1 MNAVKKIGVIVLLL
15 FSAHSFALSLEKDF
29 PEMFTVRISN
39 PLKTPRENVL
49 IVLKPELISTS
60 GKKFNDKAFVVLDGK
75 KEIPS
80 QYNDKDRDNTGIVFV
95 LGKLNASE
103 SRDIVVRFHPTASVH
118 RAYPKL
124 TQAELSWKKGG
135 EWKDR
140 VYIGGT
146 FENIDY
152 LRVPPEQKDHSYFLR
167 YEGPGWE
174 SDKVG
179 YRFYLDQRNATDVF
193 GKKISEPVLQQ
204 VGLDGYDSYHLAQPW
219 GMDVMNVGKSLG
231 IGSIGSV
238 IDGVTTRV
246 EKTDSVN
253 CRITEN
259 GDVYSSILTN
269 YYGWKI
275 GNQKHNVQSRLSI
288 HSGTR
293 LTHEMLD
300 VSGTPDNIA
309 TGLIKDKLAKLFTA
323 KGDNTHWAYLATYGK
338 QSLND
343 PKDELGIA
351 VFFKPSTVSGYS
363 EDEFSH
369 IVKLN
374 PVQGKIDYYFLAAW
388 VGEPGGI
395 KDEAHF
401 LEYINTVSAEL
412 ASEIKV
418 EMKNPR
424 SR

>member
-1 MNAVKKIGVIVLLL
+1 MIAIKKNNVLLL
-15 FSAHSFALSLEKDF
+15 LLLLSISSVAQTLEKDF
-29 PEMFTVRISN
+29 PESFTVRVTN
-39 PLKTPRENVL
+39 PLKTARENVL
-49 IVLKPELISTS
+49 IVLTPELISKS

-75 KEIPS
+75 KEIAS
-80 QYNDKDRDNTGIVFV
+80 QYNHTDRDNAGIVFV
-95 LGKLNASE
+95 LDKLNASA
-103 SRDIVVRFHPTASVH
+103 SRDIVVRFHPTASMH
-118 RAYPKL
+118 RTYPKL

-135 EWKDR
+135 AWKDR

-152 LRVPPEQKDHSYFLR
+152 LRVPPELKDHSYFLR

-193 GKKISEPVLQQ
+193 GKKTSDPVLQQ
-204 VGLDGYDSYHLAQPW
+204 VGRDGYDSYHLPQPW
-219 GMDVMNVGKSLG
+219 GMDVMSVGKSLG

-275 GNQKHNVQSRLSI
+275 GNQKHDVKSRLSI
-288 HSGTR
+288 HAGTR
-293 LTHEMLD
+293 LTHEALD
-300 VSGTPDNIA
+300 VSNNPDNIA
-309 TGLIKDKLAKLFTA
+309 TGLIKDKLAKLFTG
-323 KGDNTHWAYLATYGK
+323 KGDNAHWAYLATYGK

-351 VFFKPSTVSGYS
+351 VFFKPATVKEYS

-369 IVKLN
+369 VVKLK

-395 KDEAHF
+395 KDEAQF
-401 LEYINTVSAEL
+401 LAYINTVSAEL
-412 ASEIKV
+412 ASEVKI
-418 EMKNPR
+418 EMKN
-424 SR
+424 